1 MEPLLERA
9 FPMMFSFSFHFCHIS
24 SAFSPLFP
32 FPFGDALYNDPVTGV
47 FTNRNEFFYF
57 ICSRPEETL
66 NGAGGSEK
74 QAVSVE
80 MTTLYYIY
88 KVCLQMS
95 WKILSVLWERNF

>member
-1 MEPLLERA
+1 
-9 FPMMFSFSFHFCHIS
+9 MMFSFSFHFCYIS

-95 WKILSVLWERNF
+95 WKILSVLRERNF